1 MMGARNTA
9 RVWMI
14 AGAAA
19 IVLLIVAGWFL
30 LISPKFTK
38 ADDVRTQIDDTDTQL
53 IGLRKKIAGLEAQKA
68 RLSTYKA
75 ALQANQQALPSTPAV
90 PDFLRQLQDA
100 GSATR
105 VKVNGV
111 SVAPPAQVTGVAGV
125 WQLPITLTAQ
135 GDPNNLGAFL
145 NQLQAVQP
153 RAVLVQTAN
162 LTQSAGTGASDASG
176 YSGKASLNLSLFAFV
191 APPAGSGAPIVTTR

>member
-1 MMGARNTA
+1 MGARNTA

-19 IVLLIVAGWFL
+19 IVLLIVAGWFV
-30 LISPKFTK
+30 LISPKFTE
-38 ADDVRTQIDDTDTQL
+38 ADDVHTQIDDTDTQL

-75 ALQANQQALPSTPAV
+75 ALLANQQALPSNPAV
-90 PDFLRQLQDA
+90 PDFLRQLQNA
-100 GSATR
+100 GSATS

-153 RAVLVQTAN
+153 RAVLVQSAN
-162 LTQSAGTGASDASG
+162 LTQTAGASDASG
-176 YSGKASLNLSLFAFV
+176 DSGKPSLNLSLFAFV
-191 APPAGSGAPIVTTR
+191 APPAGSGAPIVTTK